1 MMRATSWPSIS
12 AATVILSICLC
23 AFFPQTLA
31 FSPAP
36 KQTVTYRE
44 TSSVRPTRL
53 FSSIQTEDTIQQIT
67 RKLSLELKELSE
79 CSGILY
85 SYLSK
90 SGQGVSVEDIV
101 RACDKVDES
110 AAEGE

>member
-1 MMRATSWPSIS
+1 MTKARASRGIGS
-12 AATVILSICLC
+12 AKFILSVCLC
-23 AFFPQTLA
+23 AFFPQVLA

-36 KQTVTYRE
+36 KQTVTYRA

-53 FSSIQTEDTIQQIT
+53 FSSIQSEDTIQQIT
-67 RKLSLELKELSE
+67 QKLSLELKEIAE

-90 SGQGVSVEDIV
+90 PGQGVSAEDVV